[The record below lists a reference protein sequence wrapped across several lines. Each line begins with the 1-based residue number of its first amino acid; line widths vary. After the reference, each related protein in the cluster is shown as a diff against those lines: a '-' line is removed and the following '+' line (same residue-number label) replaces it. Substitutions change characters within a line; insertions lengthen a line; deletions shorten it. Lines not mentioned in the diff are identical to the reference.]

1 MAIPPRRA
9 ATNKNR
15 SEFPEQTT
23 SSSAESPADDVV
35 LGSGWVDRAPTKKP
49 GQVRPEIEASPG
61 SIPDGS
67 IARCSGDVETPRDVL
82 LALTYGLELL
92 QNGAL
97 LVAAEGQLRLA
108 NRAAAAILQKKDG
121 IAITPSGLVA
131 ERASDTRLLYK
142 LLEDAINSPDRGE
155 PADSPLMLQRK
166 KARHALIVRVIP
178 GPGLDCWPHADKRTA
193 LLKIYDQDMGLVVDE
208 RALSSLYGLTRGEA
222 VLAARLAQG
231 KSIEEAAAELFISA
245 HTARTHLKRI
255 FMKTDTHRQSELVV
269 RMLLTVV

>member
-1 MAIPPRRA
+1 MYGRCHSWLRFG
-9 ATNKNR
+9 R
-15 SEFPEQTT
+15 SNTPEET
-23 SSSAESPADDVV
+23 
-35 LGSGWVDRAPTKKP
+35 
-49 GQVRPEIEASPG
+49 GQGQLEIESSPG
-61 SIPDGS
+61 SIPEGS
-67 IARCSGDVETPRDVL
+67 IAPGSRDVETPRDVL

-108 NRAAAAILQKKDG
+108 NRAGAAILQKKDG
-121 IAITPSGLVA
+121 IAITRSGLVA

-142 LLEDAINSPDRGE
+142 LLAAAINSPDRGE
-155 PADSPLMLQRK
+155 PAESPLMLQRK
-166 KARHALIVRVIP
+166 QARHALIVRVIP
-178 GPGLDCWPHADKRTA
+178 GPGLDCWPHADNRTA
-193 LLKIYDQDMGLVVDE
+193 LLKLYDQDLGLIVDE

-231 KSIEEAAAELFISA
+231 KSIEEAAGELFISA

-269 RMLLTVV
+269 RMLLTVL